1 MASIK
6 AWNHFFKLEL
16 AFLSAIECLFG
27 LSEGLKKDGGAG
39 HKPLWFNSEVQW
51 GTLDSQDTMREDNQ
65 RKSKCKKKKS
75 QGGGEKKPNRRQN
88 RWVWG
93 GHAAWASFASWF
105 TWLEALWWLLLR
117 LLLGFTRCYGSASAA
132 SIAAVLT
139 VLPWCAFAGAWSAVW
154 ARVLAVSVALALGRG
169 RLGCARTTV
178 RFFDSGHL
186 CI

>member
-1 MASIK
+1 MQLNASLGWVK
-6 AWNHFFKLEL
+6 VWRRMEVL
-16 AFLSAIECLFG
+16 ATSPCDSIQRFS
-27 LSEGLKKDGGAG
+27 GG
-39 HKPLWFNSEVQW
+39 HLTRRIQW
-51 GTLDSQDTMREDNQ
+51 GRTTRESQ
-65 RKSKCKKKKS
+65 SVKKKKS
-75 QGGGEKKPNRRQN
+75 QGGGEKKTNRRQN

-178 RFFDSGHL
+178 RFLDSGHL
-186 CI
+186 CV